1 VVLNEDTKSGSLVE
15 QYEVV
20 VEEKNAIIWQL
31 DLEDGLWVG
40 FGCEI
45 SNGTI
50 VNINGDAFV
59 NL

>member
-31 DLEDGLWVG
+31 DLEDGL
-40 FGCEI
+40 
-45 SNGTI
+45 
-50 VNINGDAFV
+50 
-59 NL
+59 